1 MRRSKNAGIVDRV
14 ALDDVALVLVH
25 DCTFEWLR
33 KKSDFLALAED
44 EVLISSVAF
53 SDAVDRLARF
63 FELLFDGVC
72 LALLCEDCARA
83 GEAAPVSLS

>member
-53 SDAVDRLARF
+53 SDAVDR
-63 FELLFDGVC
+63 
-72 LALLCEDCARA
+72 
-83 GEAAPVSLS
+83 